1 MHTKKYFKWVA
12 RLSLL
17 LAFFRNIVY
26 ESGWA
31 PKHSGAKMHWINWIQ
46 SKFESGEIH
55 FLNAPQKMAK
65 TNTIAKSEHC
75 TKANKKNA
83 KTTNDLAQGNFK
95 GPTPRFS
102 PFVEGYS
109 AALVG
114 GVVGPT
120 SQDLWCTPSA
130 PPAWPCSPLPWR
142 WTLTRGL
149 RHGFSARSPLALA
162 LIGRGP
168 PGGPTSPRCMLT
180 STPI

>member
-1 MHTKKYFKWVA
+1 M
-12 RLSLL
+12 
-17 LAFFRNIVY
+17 
-26 ESGWA
+26 
-31 PKHSGAKMHWINWIQ
+31 
-46 SKFESGEIH
+46 
-55 FLNAPQKMAK
+55 NAPQKMAK

-130 PPAWPCSPLPWR
+130 PQ
-142 WTLTRGL
+142 RGL
-149 RHGFSARSPLALA
+149 VALCHGD
-162 LIGRGP
+162 GR
-168 PGGPTSPRCMLT
+168 
-180 STPI
+180 